1 MTLQLNEITPEV
13 PDAMEAMSV
22 WKPTDGKQVKLY
34 NWRVYRVEG
43 LPGQD
48 PTVHFV
54 ADSGREGRVTSA
66 VTSYSD
72 RKGTTRSR
80 VYELCGPSGYHTGS
94 DAAYLWSRW
103 LGMNKN
109 PKFIEIT
116 ELYE

>member
-13 PDAMEAMSV
+13 LDAMEAMSI
-22 WKPTDGKQVKLY
+22 WKPSDGKHVKLY
-34 NWRVYRVEG
+34 NWRAYRVEG
-43 LPGQD
+43 LPDKD

-54 ADSGREGRVTSA
+54 GDSGREGRVTSA
-66 VTSYSD
+66 VMSYSD

-80 VYELCGPSGYHTGS
+80 VYELYGPSGHGIAS
-94 DAAYLWSRW
+94 DPAYVWSSW
-103 LGMNKN
+103 LKMNKN